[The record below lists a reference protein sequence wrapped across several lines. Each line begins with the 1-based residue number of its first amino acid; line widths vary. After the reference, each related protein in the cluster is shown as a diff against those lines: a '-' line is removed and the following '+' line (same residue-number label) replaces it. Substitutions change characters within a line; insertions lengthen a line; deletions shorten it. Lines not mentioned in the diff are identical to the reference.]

1 MRRKM
6 KKFFLFVLY
15 FSVCLNTSAQTLNEI
30 MQKMDEIRKNMG
42 NSMARNYL
50 LINHS
55 KFTEK
60 NEELTYLVTWTSLTS
75 NMWHETPTDSLKM
88 EYRKCL
94 ERLIDEKY
102 TSKDFVP
109 TIDMLRGLTF
119 LTTDYYEML
128 YEEGNNE
135 LVLTLLRCIH
145 RWYTPYPE
153 ARKTTL
159 YARCLFDLCSILKIL
174 QINEEF
180 AARIEEY
187 IEVSKNAY
195 GDNSTQYA
203 NAIYYS
209 CSIPTMPASKKVERI
224 KKAISI
230 YEVAEEHDPASLDDM
245 RKALNIHMASMTG
258 VTNTDNIKT
267 DENDKYSLNE
277 CHHLII
283 AGRYSEAMESLL
295 YYKDVYSRNQPIDTI
310 EYSKVVSFIISAYF
324 GQSELAA
331 AQKEL
336 EEFDSKIGINNLPI
350 QFSEN
355 FYTSAG
361 LIAMRLRDYPKALRF
376 LHSSLKLAD
385 QIDIDDIEYCKKLG
399 NLGIT
404 YAEAGKSIDRQFLLD
419 AKWYIDEA
427 VSVFKEKVG
436 PLTEHGAIGLL
447 LLNNEA
453 YVYDALG
460 ETNRV
465 IDIYE
470 TIVKGFADK
479 NEVKESWAYAA
490 NNLGA
495 VYLNIGKYE
504 KCIDLLQKIK
514 TNNKD
519 LQDGIA
525 QNIVLAYYLS
535 GKSGIRQQLMNYNEV
550 CRNNCLNAFAY
561 FSESELE
568 DYWTYNAR
576 TLMTNNIAAGKYPE
590 VADVA
595 YDNALFTKGLTLMSA
610 EIVKDFVIAENK
622 PALTEL
628 YNRVK
633 ELRQNLKYKND
644 KDSLPIW
651 QSELHEKERVL
662 IQSIPNFKERFFD
675 SFSTWDVIKQNL
687 SNDELAIEFVYLM
700 KIYNLKPFK
709 GDLLYGALILSND
722 NDLPRFVTI
731 GERSIIDSICSLKE
745 TDALNISDYY
755 NTSRGVYEN
764 IWKKMEPYMMGKRT
778 IYFTPTGSLNSINF
792 DAIVT
797 NDGHR
802 LGDNYNLVRLSTTS
816 KIVTIKQ
823 NADNKLNTAA
833 IYGGINYDESV
844 DDMKLMA
851 QNYASAKNPA
861 NLLALRAE
869 DERGRWNLLRGTK
882 QEIENIEGLFKNHN
896 LSPVVYSWN
905 DANEESFKAMD
916 SHSPTILHLSTHGF
930 FLDTTDKINANPFM
944 SNLNGDSSTK
954 DDMLTRTGLLFSGA
968 NNVWTGKETVNG
980 AEDGILTAD
989 EISRLDLKNTRLV
1002 VLSACET
1009 AKGHIDDV
1017 EGVLGLQRAFKK
1029 AGAGSIVMS
1038 LWKVPDMATSI
1049 LMTSF
1054 YEHLLQGKDAR
1065 TALKEARKHL
1075 MNQNEAYKNP
1085 YYWAAFV
1092 VLD

>member
-6 KKFFLFVLY
+6 KKIIIIIFILILGL
-15 FSVCLNTSAQTLNEI
+15 SANAQTAPDIINEAKELRQEKGDSI
-30 MQKMDEIRKNMG
+30 
-42 NSMARNYL
+42 ARNYL
-50 LINHS
+50 IS
-55 KFTEK
+55 KHDVFIK
-60 NEELTYLVTWTSLTS
+60 EEANSAYWILWGIFTS
-75 NMWHETPTDSLKM
+75 NLWNTNPTASLKK
-88 EYRKCL
+88 EYKEFLDSFFDNEIRSENFNPDENALNILLCL
-94 ERLIDEKY
+94 MK
-102 TSKDFVP
+102 
-109 TIDMLRGLTF
+109 
-119 LTTDYYEML
+119 DYYNILFNDGDKQAALE
-128 YEEGNNE
+128 
-135 LVLTLLRCIH
+135 VLSCLH
-145 RWYTPYPE
+145 RWYKPYPE
-153 ARKTTL
+153 ARKTVDYAQCLLDYCLLLRDLQL
-159 YARCLFDLCSILKIL
+159 YDKLTPLF
-174 QINEEF
+174 
-180 AARIEEY
+180 EEY
-187 IEVSKNAY
+187 VEVCRKVY
-195 GDNSTQYA
+195 GEVSTQYA
-203 NAIYYS
+203 RALYLS
-209 CSIPTMPASKKVERI
+209 CSSPTMPVSEKIEKI
-224 KKAISI
+224 KTAIGI
-230 YEVAEEHDPASLDDM
+230 YEVSGDKDTAMLESMKKAYDDQIASL
-245 RKALNIHMASMTG
+245 TG
-258 VTNTDNIKT
+258 VVNTDNIQKSSNGMYDVGDCST
-267 DENDKYSLNE
+267 
-277 CHHLII
+277 LII
-283 AGRYSEAMESLL
+283 AGRGMEALESLL
-295 YYKDVYSRNQPIDTI
+295 YHKDILSKKQPIDYV
-310 EYSKVVSFIISAYF
+310 EYGKVVTCLLNIYIETNNLES
-324 GQSELAA
+324 
-331 AQKEL
+331 AQKEI
-336 EEFDSKIGINNLPI
+336 EDFDTKIGIDNLPPN
-350 QFSEN
+350 FSQT
-355 FYTSAG
+355 FYSSAG
-361 LIAMRLRDYPKALRF
+361 IVAMRLRDYPKALRF
-376 LHSSLKLAD
+376 LHSSLKLAN
-385 QIDIDDIEYCKKLG
+385 QIDIADIEYCKTLG

-404 YAEAGKSIDRQFLLD
+404 YAEVGKSIDRQFLLD

-427 VSVFKEKVG
+427 VSVFKEKIG
-436 PLTEHGAIGLL
+436 PLAEHGAIGLL

-453 YVYDALG
+453 YVYEALG
-460 ETNRV
+460 ETESV
-465 IDIYE
+465 IGIYE
-470 TIVKGFADK
+470 GIVKEFASK

-490 NNLGA
+490 NNLA
-495 VYLNIGKYE
+495 ALYLTTGQYE
-504 KCIDLLQKIK
+504 KCIELLQKIE

-525 QNIVLAYYLS
+525 QNKVLAYYLS
-535 GKSGIRQQLMNYNEV
+535 GKSGIRQPLMDYNEV

-576 TLMTNNIAAGKYPE
+576 TLMTNNIAAEKYPE

-651 QSELHEKERVL
+651 QSELHEKERAL
-662 IQSIPNFKERFFD
+662 IQSIPNFKVRFFD
-675 SFSTWDVIKQNL
+675 SFSTWNVIKQNL
-687 SNDELAIEFVYLM
+687 RNDELAIEFVYLM

-722 NDLPRFVTI
+722 DNLPHFVTI
-731 GERSIIDSICSLKE
+731 GEQSIIDSICSVKE
-745 TDALNISDYY
+745 TDALNISEYY
-755 NTSRGVYEN
+755 NTSNGVYEN

-823 NADNKLNTAA
+823 NDNKLNTAA

-851 QNYASAKNPA
+851 QNYSSAKDPENF
-861 NLLALRAE
+861 LALRTE

-882 QEIENIEGLFKNHN
+882 QEIENIEKLFKNHN
-896 LSPVVYSWN
+896 LSPVIYSWN

-916 SHSPTILHLSTHGF
+916 SHSPSVLHLSTHGF
-930 FLDTTDKINANPFM
+930 FLDTTDKIEANPFM
-944 SNLNGDSSTK
+944 RNLNGDSSTK

-1029 AGAGSIVMS
+1029 AGAGTIIMS

>member
-6 KKFFLFVLY
+6 KKFFLLILFFTVG
-15 FSVCLNTSAQTLNEI
+15 LNSSAQTVDQIIREI
-30 MQKMDEIRKNMG
+30 AEIRNNMG
-42 NSMARNYL
+42 NSIARSYL
-50 LINHS
+50 LTNYS
-55 KFTEK
+55 KFTEQ
-60 NEELTYLVTWTSLTS
+60 NEEFLYHVTWALLTS
-75 NMWHETPTDSLKM
+75 NILYEKPSDSLKI
-88 EYRKCL
+88 EYRQCL
-94 ERLIDEKY
+94 EKLIDEKLS
-102 TSKDFVP
+102 SKKNVP
-109 TIDMLRGLTF
+109 TNDMLKPLTF
-119 LTTDYYEML
+119 LTTEYSEML
-128 YEEGNNE
+128 YKEGNNE
-135 LVLTLLRCIH
+135 QALTLLRCIH
-145 RWYTPYPE
+145 RWYTSYPE
-153 ARKTTL
+153 ARKNEE
-159 YARCLFDLCSILKIL
+159 YARSLFDLCSILRIL

-195 GDNSTQYA
+195 GDKSTQYA
-203 NAIYYS
+203 SAIYYS

-230 YEVAEEHDPASLDDM
+230 YEVAEEHDSATLDDM
-245 RKALNIHMASMTG
+245 RRALKSHMASMTG

-267 DENDKYSLNE
+267 GDDGKYSLNDCQQLVISE
-277 CHHLII
+277 
-283 AGRYSEAMESLL
+283 RFSEAIESLL
-295 YYKDVYSRNQPIDTI
+295 YYKNMYSEKQPLDTI
-310 EYSKVVSFIISAYF
+310 EYSIVVSYIITAYI
-324 GQSELAA
+324 GLNELVA

-336 EEFDSKIGINNLPI
+336 EDFDSKIGIGSLPPNVS
-350 QFSEN
+350 QT
-355 FYTSAG
+355 FYSSAG
-361 LIAMRLRDYPKALRF
+361 IVAMRLRDYPKALRF
-376 LHSSLKLAD
+376 LHSSLKLAN
-385 QIDIDDIEYCKKLG
+385 QIDIADIEYCKTLG

-404 YAEAGKSIDRQFLLD
+404 YAEVGKSIDRQFLLD

-460 ETNRV
+460 ETKRV

-490 NNLGA
+490 NNLA
-495 VYLNIGKYE
+495 ALYLTTGQYE
-504 KCIDLLQKIK
+504 KCIELLQKIE

-525 QNIVLAYYLS
+525 QNKVLAYYLS
-535 GKSGIRQQLMNYNEV
+535 GKSGIRQPLMDFNEV
-550 CRNNCLNAFAY
+550 SRNNCLNAFAY

-576 TLMTNNIAAGKYPE
+576 TLMTNNIAAEKYPE

-610 EIVKDFVIAENK
+610 EIVKNFIIAENK

-633 ELRQNLKYKND
+633 ELRQNLRYKND

-651 QSELHEKERVL
+651 QSELHEKERAL

-675 SFSTWDVIKQNL
+675 SFSTWNVIKQNL
-687 SNDELAIEFVYLM
+687 RNDELAIEFVYLM

-722 NDLPRFVTI
+722 DNLPHFVTI
-731 GERSIIDSICSLKE
+731 GERSIIDSICSVKE
-745 TDALNISDYY
+745 TDALNISEYY
-755 NTSRGVYEN
+755 NTSNGVYEN

-823 NADNKLNTAA
+823 NDNKLNTAA

-851 QNYASAKNPA
+851 QNYSSAKDPE

-882 QEIENIEGLFKNHN
+882 QEIENIEELFKNHN
-896 LSPVVYSWN
+896 LSPVIYSWN

-916 SHSPTILHLSTHGF
+916 SHSPSVLHLSTHGF
-930 FLDTTDKINANPFM
+930 FLDSTDKIKANPFM
-944 SNLNGDSSTK
+944 RNLNGDSSTK

-1029 AGAGSIVMS
+1029 AGAGTIIMS